1 MSLPNKTPTELA
13 VYRRVDWTKNFIFE
27 DENGTAHDL
36 TGSTLTSEVW
46 NAERSKK
53 YCDITCTITDAS
65 NGKFRLSLTEAQTT
79 ILPSTPAPYFDV
91 KRTVGTDT
99 SLIIRAKFNV
109 SEGYTS

>member
-1 MSLPNKTPTELA
+1 MSLPNKTPTELD

-53 YCDITCTITDAS
+53 YCDISCTITDAS
-65 NGKFRLSLTEAQTT
+65 NGKFRLSLSEVQTT
-79 ILPSTPAPYFDV
+79 ILPTTPAPYFDV
-91 KRTVGTDT
+91 KRTVGSDT
-99 SLIIRAKFNV
+99 SLLFRGEFLVK
-109 SEGYTS
+109 EGYTS